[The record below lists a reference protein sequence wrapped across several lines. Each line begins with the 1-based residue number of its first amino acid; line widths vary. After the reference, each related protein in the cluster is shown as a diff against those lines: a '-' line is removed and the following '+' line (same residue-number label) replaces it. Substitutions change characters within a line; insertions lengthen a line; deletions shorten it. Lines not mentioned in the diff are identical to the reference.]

1 MAVSIEHSIGVGGS
15 NRPKDVRAIQDA
27 LNKIPSAAGGATKRL
42 AVDGLC
48 GHDTRAAI
56 MRFQLAQFK
65 WAVGRVDAGGVT
77 VKRISSLLTPGAP
90 KSHAPQLSPGDIRAL
105 CQFGPI
111 YQSEVQLER
120 ERYALSAGV
129 KLGAV
134 VGILG
139 EVFVRHHKSDTHV
152 ATRNEVLYDG
162 TRVITKESSCATLH
176 INLGGDI
183 VMREDS
189 IVVIHS
195 QEWAKTKIN
204 WVDTCLESGALR
216 SRLGELA
223 GHGGGS
229 D

>member
-1 MAVSIEHSIGVGGS
+1 MGVFRVAAVDDVEERALDLLGDRPARAAADLDAVELADRRHLGGRAGEGVG
-15 NRPKDVRAIQDA
+15 A
-27 LNKIPSAAGGATKRL
+27 
-42 AVDGLC
+42 
-48 GHDTRAAI
+48 
-56 MRFQLAQFK
+56 
-65 WAVGRVDAGGVT
+65 
-77 VKRISSLLTPGAP
+77 
-90 KSHAPQLSPGDIRAL
+90 SPGDIRAL

-139 EVFVRHHKSDTHV
+139 EVFVRHHKGDTHV

-229 D
+229 L